1 MEEYGSADFPMV
13 RYVPYMGVIWT
24 VNEASK
30 LGFYNGHPDWCNVG
44 QGQPEVGTIE
54 GAPDRIE
61 SLKLQP
67 SDAAYGPVG
76 GTPEVREAIADWVNR
91 TYRKGMSQYTAENV
105 SFACGGRLALTRLYS
120 IFKDGARI
128 AYKNPDYTAYED
140 YLYPLR
146 HNCELIELRAEEK
159 DGFTVPV
166 ERFENFMHD
175 VRPNAFVFSNPCNPT
190 GQVIKDEAMDRYI
203 NAARKENCLL
213 GADEFYATF
222 SYNEDGAPAEKA
234 VSALPYV
241 KDINRDPVI
250 VFDGLT
256 KGFRYPGWRAGWA
269 IGPKYLIE
277 MINRAASAVDGGPST
292 MVQRG
297 VIEELAEGHAE
308 AELLATRKEFAV
320 KRKMMMEGLAE
331 LGIHTPANQPLGTF
345 YLWASIE
352 NLPGKLSD
360 ADYFFHACLQKKVI
374 TVPGHFF
381 DVRPFRVR
389 PTNEP
394 YRHWVRFSYGPN
406 RQTIKTEQVCPFFL
420 STKLEALWN
429 SLIMNNS
436 LSKDDICISIRK

>member
-1 MEEYGSADFPMV
+1 MEEYGSSDFPMV

-44 QGQPEVGTIE
+44 QGQPEVGTID

-76 GTPEVREAIADWVNR
+76 GTLEVREAIADWVNR

-203 NAARKENCLL
+203 EAARKENCLL

-222 SYNEDGAPAEKA
+222 SYNEDGSPAEKA

-297 VIEELAEGHAE
+297 VIEELAEEHAE

-406 RQTIKTEQVCPFFL
+406 RQTIKTALERIAQVIA
-420 STKLEALWN
+420 EH
-429 SLIMNNS
+429 
-436 LSKDDICISIRK
+436 R

>member
-1 MEEYGSADFPMV
+1 MEEYGSTDFPMV

-76 GTPEVREAIADWVNR
+76 GTLEVREAIADWVNR

-222 SYNEDGAPAEKA
+222 SYNEDGSPAEKA

-269 IGPKYLIE
+269 IGPKCLIE

-406 RQTIKTEQVCPFFL
+406 RQTIKTALERIAQVIA
-420 STKLEALWN
+420 EH
-429 SLIMNNS
+429 
-436 LSKDDICISIRK
+436 R

>member
-1 MEEYGSADFPMV
+1 MEEYGSKDFPMV

-44 QGQPEVGTIE
+44 QGQPEVGTID

-76 GTPEVREAIADWVNR
+76 GTLEVREAIADWVNR

-203 NAARKENCLL
+203 EAARKENCLL

-222 SYNEDGAPAEKA
+222 SYNEDGSPAEKA

-277 MINRAASAVDGGPST
+277 MINRAASAVDGGPSR

-406 RQTIKTEQVCPFFL
+406 RQTIKTALERIAQVIA
-420 STKLEALWN
+420 EH
-429 SLIMNNS
+429 
-436 LSKDDICISIRK
+436 R

>member
-44 QGQPEVGTIE
+44 QGQPEVGTID

-76 GTPEVREAIADWVNR
+76 GTLEVREAIADWVNR

-203 NAARKENCLL
+203 DAARKENCLL

-222 SYNEDGAPAEKA
+222 SYNEDGSPAEKA

-406 RQTIKTEQVCPFFL
+406 RQTIKTALERIAQVIA
-420 STKLEALWN
+420 EH
-429 SLIMNNS
+429 
-436 LSKDDICISIRK
+436 R

>member
-1 MEEYGSADFPMV
+1 MEEYGSKDFPMV

-44 QGQPEVGTIE
+44 QGQPEVGTID

-222 SYNEDGAPAEKA
+222 SYNEDGSPAEKA

-360 ADYFFHACLQKKVI
+360 SDYFFHACLQKKVI

-406 RQTIKTEQVCPFFL
+406 RSTIKIALERIAQVIQ
-420 STKLEALWN
+420 EHQ
-429 SLIMNNS
+429 
-436 LSKDDICISIRK
+436 

>member
-76 GTPEVREAIADWVNR
+76 GTLEVREAIADWVNR

-203 NAARKENCLL
+203 EAARKENCLL

-222 SYNEDGAPAEKA
+222 SYNEDGSPAEKA

-345 YLWASIE
+345 CLWASIE

-406 RQTIKTEQVCPFFL
+406 RQTIKTALERIAQVI
-420 STKLEALWN
+420 EEH
-429 SLIMNNS
+429 
-436 LSKDDICISIRK
+436 R

>member
-1 MEEYGSADFPMV
+1 MEEYGSTDFPMV

-76 GTPEVREAIADWVNR
+76 GTLEVREAIADWVNR

-175 VRPNAFVFSNPCNPT
+175 VRPNAFIFSNPCNPT

-222 SYNEDGAPAEKA
+222 SYNEDGSPAEKA

-406 RQTIKTEQVCPFFL
+406 RQTIKTALERIAQVI
-420 STKLEALWN
+420 KEH
-429 SLIMNNS
+429 
-436 LSKDDICISIRK
+436 R

>member
-1 MEEYGSADFPMV
+1 MEEYGSTDFPMV

-175 VRPNAFVFSNPCNPT
+175 VRPNVFVFSNPCNPT

-203 NAARKENCLL
+203 EAARKENCLL

-222 SYNEDGAPAEKA
+222 SYNEDGSPAEKA

-406 RQTIKTEQVCPFFL
+406 RQTIKTALERIAQVI
-420 STKLEALWN
+420 KEH
-429 SLIMNNS
+429 
-436 LSKDDICISIRK
+436 R

>member
-44 QGQPEVGTIE
+44 QGQPEVGTID

-203 NAARKENCLL
+203 DAARKENCLL

-222 SYNEDGAPAEKA
+222 SYNEDGSPAEKA

-406 RQTIKTEQVCPFFL
+406 RQTIKTALERIAQVI
-420 STKLEALWN
+420 KEH
-429 SLIMNNS
+429 
-436 LSKDDICISIRK
+436 R

>member
-1 MEEYGSADFPMV
+1 MEEYGSTDFPMV

-44 QGQPEVGTIE
+44 QGQPEVGTID

-76 GTPEVREAIADWVNR
+76 GTLEVREAIADWVNR

-203 NAARKENCLL
+203 DAARKENCLL

-222 SYNEDGAPAEKA
+222 SYNEDGSPAEKA

-406 RQTIKTEQVCPFFL
+406 RQTIKTALERIAQVIA
-420 STKLEALWN
+420 EH
-429 SLIMNNS
+429 
-436 LSKDDICISIRK
+436 R

>member
-1 MEEYGSADFPMV
+1 MEEYGSKDFPMV

-44 QGQPEVGTIE
+44 QGQPEVGTID

-222 SYNEDGAPAEKA
+222 SYNEDGSPAEKA

-331 LGIHTPANQPLGTF
+331 LGIHTPANQPSGTF

-406 RQTIKTEQVCPFFL
+406 RQTIKTALERIAQVI
-420 STKLEALWN
+420 KEH
-429 SLIMNNS
+429 
-436 LSKDDICISIRK
+436 R

>member
-222 SYNEDGAPAEKA
+222 SYNEDGSPAEKA

-406 RQTIKTEQVCPFFL
+406 RQTIKTALERIAQVIA
-420 STKLEALWN
+420 EH
-429 SLIMNNS
+429 
-436 LSKDDICISIRK
+436 R

>member
-1 MEEYGSADFPMV
+1 MEEYGSTDFPMV

-76 GTPEVREAIADWVNR
+76 GTLEVREAIADWVNR
-91 TYRKGMSQYTAENV
+91 TYRKGMSQYMAENV

-222 SYNEDGAPAEKA
+222 SYNEDGSPAEKA

-406 RQTIKTEQVCPFFL
+406 RQTIKTALERIAQVIA
-420 STKLEALWN
+420 EH
-429 SLIMNNS
+429 
-436 LSKDDICISIRK
+436 R

>member
-1 MEEYGSADFPMV
+1 MEEYGSTDFPMV

-67 SDAAYGPVG
+67 NDAAYGPVG
-76 GTPEVREAIADWVNR
+76 GTLEVREAIADWVNR
-91 TYRKGMSQYTAENV
+91 TYRKSMSQYTAENV

-222 SYNEDGAPAEKA
+222 SYNEDGSPAEKA

-394 YRHWVRFSYGPN
+394 YRHWVRLSYGPN
-406 RQTIKTEQVCPFFL
+406 RQTIKTALERIAQVIA
-420 STKLEALWN
+420 EH
-429 SLIMNNS
+429 
-436 LSKDDICISIRK
+436 R

>member
-1 MEEYGSADFPMV
+1 MEEYGSTDFPMV

-76 GTPEVREAIADWVNR
+76 GTLEVREAIADWVNR

-166 ERFENFMHD
+166 ECFENFMHD

-222 SYNEDGAPAEKA
+222 SYNEDGSPAEKA

-406 RQTIKTEQVCPFFL
+406 RQTIKTALERIAQVI
-420 STKLEALWN
+420 KEH
-429 SLIMNNS
+429 
-436 LSKDDICISIRK
+436 R

>member
-1 MEEYGSADFPMV
+1 MEEYGSTDFPMV

-76 GTPEVREAIADWVNR
+76 GTLEVREAIADWVNR

-175 VRPNAFVFSNPCNPT
+175 VRPNAFIFSNPCNPT

-222 SYNEDGAPAEKA
+222 SYNEDGSPAEKA

-406 RQTIKTEQVCPFFL
+406 RQTIKTALERIAQVIA
-420 STKLEALWN
+420 EH
-429 SLIMNNS
+429 
-436 LSKDDICISIRK
+436 R

>member
-222 SYNEDGAPAEKA
+222 SYNEDGSPAEKA

-406 RQTIKTEQVCPFFL
+406 RQTIKTALERIAQVI
-420 STKLEALWN
+420 EEH
-429 SLIMNNS
+429 
-436 LSKDDICISIRK
+436 R

>member
-1 MEEYGSADFPMV
+1 MEEYGCKDFPMV

-44 QGQPEVGTIE
+44 QGQPEVGTID

-166 ERFENFMHD
+166 ERFENFMYD

-222 SYNEDGAPAEKA
+222 SYNEDGSPAEKA

-406 RQTIKTEQVCPFFL
+406 RQTIKTALERIAQVI
-420 STKLEALWN
+420 KEH
-429 SLIMNNS
+429 
-436 LSKDDICISIRK
+436 R

>member
-44 QGQPEVGTIE
+44 QGQPEVGTID

-203 NAARKENCLL
+203 EAARKENCLL

-222 SYNEDGAPAEKA
+222 SYNEDGSPAEKA

-241 KDINRDPVI
+241 QDINRDPVI

-406 RQTIKTEQVCPFFL
+406 RQTIKTALERIAQVIA
-420 STKLEALWN
+420 EH
-429 SLIMNNS
+429 
-436 LSKDDICISIRK
+436 R

>member
-1 MEEYGSADFPMV
+1 MEEYGSKDFPMV

-44 QGQPEVGTIE
+44 QGQPEVGTID

-222 SYNEDGAPAEKA
+222 SYNEDGSPAEKA

-406 RQTIKTEQVCPFFL
+406 RSTIKIALERIAQVIQ
-420 STKLEALWN
+420 EHQ
-429 SLIMNNS
+429 
-436 LSKDDICISIRK
+436 

>member
-222 SYNEDGAPAEKA
+222 SYNEDGSPAEKA

-406 RQTIKTEQVCPFFL
+406 RETIKTALERIAQVI
-420 STKLEALWN
+420 KEH
-429 SLIMNNS
+429 
-436 LSKDDICISIRK
+436 R

>member
-44 QGQPEVGTIE
+44 QGQPEVGTID

-76 GTPEVREAIADWVNR
+76 GTLEVREAIADWVNR

-203 NAARKENCLL
+203 EAARKENCLL

-222 SYNEDGAPAEKA
+222 SYNEDGSPAEKA

-241 KDINRDPVI
+241 KYINRDPVI

-406 RQTIKTEQVCPFFL
+406 RQTIKTALERIAQVIA
-420 STKLEALWN
+420 EH
-429 SLIMNNS
+429 
-436 LSKDDICISIRK
+436 R

>member
-44 QGQPEVGTIE
+44 QGQPEVGTID

-76 GTPEVREAIADWVNR
+76 GTLEVREAIADWVNR

-203 NAARKENCLL
+203 EAARKENCLL

-222 SYNEDGAPAEKA
+222 SYNEDGSPAEKA

-331 LGIHTPANQPLGTF
+331 LGIHTPGNQPLGTF

-406 RQTIKTEQVCPFFL
+406 RQTIKTALERIAQVI
-420 STKLEALWN
+420 KEH
-429 SLIMNNS
+429 
-436 LSKDDICISIRK
+436 R

>member
-44 QGQPEVGTIE
+44 QGQPEVGTID

-76 GTPEVREAIADWVNR
+76 GTLEVREAIADWVNR

-190 GQVIKDEAMDRYI
+190 GQVIRDEAMDRYI
-203 NAARKENCLL
+203 EAARKENCLL

-222 SYNEDGAPAEKA
+222 SYNEDGSPAEKA

-406 RQTIKTEQVCPFFL
+406 RQTIKTALERIAQVIA
-420 STKLEALWN
+420 EH
-429 SLIMNNS
+429 
-436 LSKDDICISIRK
+436 R

>member
-76 GTPEVREAIADWVNR
+76 GTLEVREAIADWVNR

-203 NAARKENCLL
+203 EAARKENCLL

-222 SYNEDGAPAEKA
+222 SYNEDGSAAEKA

-406 RQTIKTEQVCPFFL
+406 RQTIKTALERIAQVIA
-420 STKLEALWN
+420 EH
-429 SLIMNNS
+429 
-436 LSKDDICISIRK
+436 R

>member
-1 MEEYGSADFPMV
+1 MEEYGSTDFPMV

-67 SDAAYGPVG
+67 SDAAYGSVG
-76 GTPEVREAIADWVNR
+76 GTLEVREAIADWVNR

-222 SYNEDGAPAEKA
+222 SYNEDGSPAEKA

-406 RQTIKTEQVCPFFL
+406 RQTIKTALERIAQVIA
-420 STKLEALWN
+420 EH
-429 SLIMNNS
+429 
-436 LSKDDICISIRK
+436 R

>member
-44 QGQPEVGTIE
+44 QGQPEVGTID

-76 GTPEVREAIADWVNR
+76 GTLEVREAIADWVNR

-203 NAARKENCLL
+203 EAARKENCLL

-222 SYNEDGAPAEKA
+222 SYNEDGSPAEKA

-406 RQTIKTEQVCPFFL
+406 RSTIKIALERIAQVIQ
-420 STKLEALWN
+420 EHQ
-429 SLIMNNS
+429 
-436 LSKDDICISIRK
+436 

>member
-44 QGQPEVGTIE
+44 QGQPEVGTID

-76 GTPEVREAIADWVNR
+76 GTLEVREAIADWVNR

-190 GQVIKDEAMDRYI
+190 SQVIKDEAMDRYI

-222 SYNEDGAPAEKA
+222 SYNEDGSPAEKA

-406 RQTIKTEQVCPFFL
+406 RQTIKTALERIAQVIA
-420 STKLEALWN
+420 EH
-429 SLIMNNS
+429 
-436 LSKDDICISIRK
+436 R

>member
-1 MEEYGSADFPMV
+1 MEEYGSTDFPMV

-76 GTPEVREAIADWVNR
+76 GTLEVREAIADWVNR

-166 ERFENFMHD
+166 ECFENFMHD

-190 GQVIKDEAMDRYI
+190 GQVIKDETMDRYI

-222 SYNEDGAPAEKA
+222 SYNEDGSPAEKA

-406 RQTIKTEQVCPFFL
+406 RQTIKTALERIAQVIA
-420 STKLEALWN
+420 EH
-429 SLIMNNS
+429 
-436 LSKDDICISIRK
+436 R

>member
-44 QGQPEVGTIE
+44 QGQPEVGTID
-54 GAPDRIE
+54 GAPDRIK

-76 GTPEVREAIADWVNR
+76 GTLEVREAIADWVNR

-222 SYNEDGAPAEKA
+222 SYNEDGSPAEKA

-406 RQTIKTEQVCPFFL
+406 RQTIKTALERIAQVI
-420 STKLEALWN
+420 KEHQ
-429 SLIMNNS
+429 
-436 LSKDDICISIRK
+436 

>member
-44 QGQPEVGTIE
+44 QGQPEVGTID

-222 SYNEDGAPAEKA
+222 SYNEDGSPAEKA

-406 RQTIKTEQVCPFFL
+406 RSTIKIALERIAQVIQ
-420 STKLEALWN
+420 EHQ
-429 SLIMNNS
+429 
-436 LSKDDICISIRK
+436 

>member
-1 MEEYGSADFPMV
+1 MEEYGSTDFPMV

-44 QGQPEVGTIE
+44 QGQPEVGTID

-222 SYNEDGAPAEKA
+222 SYNEDGSPAEKA

-406 RQTIKTEQVCPFFL
+406 RQTIKTALERIAQVI
-420 STKLEALWN
+420 KEHQ
-429 SLIMNNS
+429 
-436 LSKDDICISIRK
+436 

>member
-44 QGQPEVGTIE
+44 QGQPEVGTID

-76 GTPEVREAIADWVNR
+76 GTLEVREAIADWVNR

-203 NAARKENCLL
+203 EAARKENCLL

-222 SYNEDGAPAEKA
+222 SYNEDGSPAEKA

-406 RQTIKTEQVCPFFL
+406 RQTIKTAVIE
-420 STKLEALWN
+420 EH
-429 SLIMNNS
+429 
-436 LSKDDICISIRK
+436 R

>member
-44 QGQPEVGTIE
+44 QGQPEVGTID

-146 HNCELIELRAEEK
+146 HNCELIELRAGEK

-222 SYNEDGAPAEKA
+222 SYNEDGSPAEKA

-406 RQTIKTEQVCPFFL
+406 RQTIKTALERIAQVI
-420 STKLEALWN
+420 KEHQ
-429 SLIMNNS
+429 
-436 LSKDDICISIRK
+436 

>member
-1 MEEYGSADFPMV
+1 MEEYGSKDFPMV

-44 QGQPEVGTIE
+44 QGQPEVGTID

-222 SYNEDGAPAEKA
+222 SYNEDGSPAEKA

-406 RQTIKTEQVCPFFL
+406 RQTIKTALERIAQVI
-420 STKLEALWN
+420 EEH
-429 SLIMNNS
+429 
-436 LSKDDICISIRK
+436 R

>member
-76 GTPEVREAIADWVNR
+76 GTLEVREAIADWVNR

-105 SFACGGRLALTRLYS
+105 SFACGGRLALTRLYG

-203 NAARKENCLL
+203 EAARKENCLL

-222 SYNEDGAPAEKA
+222 SYNEDGSPAEKA

-406 RQTIKTEQVCPFFL
+406 RQTIKTALERIAQVIA
-420 STKLEALWN
+420 EH
-429 SLIMNNS
+429 
-436 LSKDDICISIRK
+436 R

>member
-44 QGQPEVGTIE
+44 QGQPEVGTID

-76 GTPEVREAIADWVNR
+76 GTLEVREAIADWVNR
-91 TYRKGMSQYTAENV
+91 THRKGMSQYTAENV

-203 NAARKENCLL
+203 EAARKENCLL

-222 SYNEDGAPAEKA
+222 SYNEDGSPAEKA

-406 RQTIKTEQVCPFFL
+406 RQTIKTALERIAQVIA
-420 STKLEALWN
+420 EH
-429 SLIMNNS
+429 
-436 LSKDDICISIRK
+436 R